1 MINGHGGNI
10 NNLANRLNCPA
21 EEIVDMSANLNPLGP
36 PDIINTLLC
45 GHLPDI
51 RSLPDPG
58 ARGMARA
65 FGRYYRIPE
74 EQVIAGNGTTF
85 FIYTLPMAMGIK
97 TALVAGPTYADY
109 ADACRMYGVD
119 VRHHI
124 TKEEDSFVLDTKA
137 LASKA
142 AKSKM
147 VFICNPNNPT
157 GTMVEKQKLV
167 ALITACPDT
176 FFVVDESY
184 LPFAD
189 PEGAHSLLTGQQ
201 FSNLA
206 VLTSMSKIFTIPGLR
221 TGFLTAREPVIKR
234 VMAFYQ
240 PWSVNALAQSVVQS
254 VFESPEFMAPFI
266 TLSCRHVENQRILFA
281 KSLENEKGIR
291 LFDSVTSFILAR
303 LESMNA
309 ETFCQKVGN
318 HQILVRNCSN
328 FTGLD
333 DRFVRF
339 SLKTEALNKRL
350 SGVIKEILSNDR

>member
-1 MINGHGGNI
+1 M
-10 NNLANRLNCPA
+10 
-21 EEIVDMSANLNPLGP
+21 
-36 PDIINTLLC
+36 T
-45 GHLPDI
+45 
-51 RSLPDPG
+51 
-58 ARGMARA
+58 RA
-65 FGRYYRIPE
+65 FSRYYRIPE

-119 VRHHI
+119 VSHHI

-137 LASKA
+137 LAPKA
-142 AKSKM
+142 AKSGI

-157 GTMVEKQKLV
+157 GMMVEKQKLV
-167 ALITACPDT
+167 SLITACPDT

-189 PEGAHSLLTGQQ
+189 PEGSNSLLTGQQ

-240 PWSVNALAQSVVQS
+240 PWSVNALAQSVVRS

-266 TLSCRHVENQRILFA
+266 TLSCRHVENQRSLFA

-309 ETFCQKVGN
+309 ETFCKKVGN
-318 HQILVRNCSN
+318 HKILVRNCSN

-339 SLKTEALNKRL
+339 SLKKEALNMRL